1 MKLHRTTRY
10 NPELFS
16 LIPLVNVLALVF
28 AFLTLGQ
35 HFVLSPGLSVSLPV
49 SPFALNA
56 AREAR
61 IVNITAGATPQI
73 YFGDQRVTLEELG
86 QRLARDTSPQRT
98 LLVRADRAVPYEV
111 VSNVMNLG
119 LARGFAVTM
128 AATASEA
135 RPQ

>member
-49 SPFALNA
+49 SPFALNTA
-56 AREAR
+56 KDAR
-61 IVNITAGATPQI
+61 IINITAGAIPQI
-73 YFGDQRVTLEELG
+73 FFGDQRVTLDDLAS
-86 QRLARDTSPQRT
+86 RLSADTSAERT
-98 LLVRADRAVPYEV
+98 LLVRADRAVPYQV
-111 VSNVMNLG
+111 VSDVMNLG
-119 LARGFAVTM
+119 LSHGFAVTM
-128 AATASEA
+128 AAASQ
-135 RPQ
+135 PQ